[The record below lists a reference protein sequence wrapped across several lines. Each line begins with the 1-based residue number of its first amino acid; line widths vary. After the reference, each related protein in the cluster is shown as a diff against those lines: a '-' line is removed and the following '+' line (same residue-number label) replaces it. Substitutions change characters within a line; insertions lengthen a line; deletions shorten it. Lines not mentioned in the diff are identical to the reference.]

1 MDHVGRT
8 DDPAARQDLAA
19 IATDI
24 LAARALTN
32 RAVRRAQAG
41 MAPGP
46 EGSIAKLCFSSN
58 VSRASNFAADLL
70 GQQIVAD
77 SGEWGT
83 FSWNQ
88 LLLAAPALRILGGTE
103 EIMKNII
110 AERVLGLPKEAA
122 K

>member
-1 MDHVGRT
+1 MRGSVW
-8 DDPAARQDLAA
+8 PAPKRSPADVVLAA
-19 IATDI
+19 G
-24 LAARALTN
+24 ALTH
-32 RAVRRAQAG
+32 RATRRLQSG

-46 EGSIAKLCFSSN
+46 EGSIAKLCFSAN
-58 VSRASNFAADLL
+58 LARAADFATDLL
-70 GQQIVAD
+70 GHRVLAD

-110 AERVLGLPKEAA
+110 AERVLGLPKEPAA
-122 K
+122 